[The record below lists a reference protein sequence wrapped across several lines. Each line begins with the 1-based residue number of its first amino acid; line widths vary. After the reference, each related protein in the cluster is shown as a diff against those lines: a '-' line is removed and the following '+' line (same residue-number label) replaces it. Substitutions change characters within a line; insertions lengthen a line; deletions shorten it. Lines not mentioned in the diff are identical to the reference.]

1 MNALLVIPLVLLLDR
16 IFGEPARFHPLVGY
30 GKVANW
36 LERKLNKGKNRF
48 NKGMLAWLI
57 AVIPLTLLVN
67 IIDNALGGLWLSLL
81 FGWLAIGWQSLRE
94 HGLAVVQALTTGD
107 LIKART
113 KTSYLVSRDTRDL
126 DEGALSKATTE
137 SILENGSDA
146 IFAALFWL
154 AILGAPG
161 VVFYRLCNTLD
172 AMWGYR
178 NEQFEQFGKVSAIID
193 DGLNFIP
200 ARLTALLYVI
210 FGDSRMAWQAWHTQA
225 KTWYSPNAG
234 VVMASG
240 AGALSISLGGNA
252 IYHGKEKQRPTLGN
266 NGNKQKLGA
275 NTIKRAIGLLDKSTY
290 AIITVCILFLLV
302 GSTAKSLINT

>member
-36 LERKLNKGKNRF
+36 LESKLNKGKNRF

-107 LIKART
+107 LLKART
-113 KTSYLVSRDTRDL
+113 KTSYLVSRETRDL
-126 DEGALSKATTE
+126 DEGALSKATIE

-154 AILGAPG
+154 AIFGAPG

-210 FGDSRMAWQAWHTQA
+210 FGDSKMAWQAWHTQA

-240 AGALSISLGGNA
+240 AGALNISLGGNA

-275 NTIKRAIGLLDKSTY
+275 NTIKRAIELLEKSTY
-290 AIITVCILFLLV
+290 AIITVCISLLLL
-302 GSTAKSLINT
+302 GSIALGIMIG